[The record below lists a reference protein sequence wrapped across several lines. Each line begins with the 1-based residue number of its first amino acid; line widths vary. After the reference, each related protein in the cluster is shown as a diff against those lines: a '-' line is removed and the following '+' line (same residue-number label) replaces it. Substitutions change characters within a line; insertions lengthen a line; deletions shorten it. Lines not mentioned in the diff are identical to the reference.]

1 MIGYTLLIASAGR
14 QACLLDYFAV
24 LPQFR
29 SGGRGSQ
36 ILKYLREH
44 FLGKTHQILIEC
56 EHPDFA
62 PDRDQALRRL
72 RFYSNAGAKKAEIE
86 TKLLLSRATGL
97 PPLCPLRTILYFT
110 TKKWFLRE
118 NTTRKSRFTGKT
130 LYTKRCETKV
140 SHLFAFF
147 YRFVYPIR
155 YSSISAAASRPSLI
169 AQTTRDCPRRISP
182 TAKTPSLEVL

>member
-1 MIGYTLLIASAGR
+1 MEVKILSVSELKDIYQNHMFRDFPKEEIKPLSTLEYLLSTGEYAPLAYFDGGEMIGYTLLIASAGR

-86 TKLLLSRATGL
+86 TKLFGVRYLVFAL
-97 PPLCPLRTILYFT
+97 PCD
-110 TKKWFLRE
+110 
-118 NTTRKSRFTGKT
+118 G
-130 LYTKRCETKV
+130 
-140 SHLFAFF
+140 
-147 YRFVYPIR
+147 
-155 YSSISAAASRPSLI
+155 SAAPL
-169 AQTTRDCPRRISP
+169 P
-182 TAKTPSLEVL
+182 TEDDIVFYYKKMVPEGKYDEEVEIYR